1 MQKRLSSHI
10 LENDGSINRSINA
23 AECICMSL
31 TRETFELER
40 YTQLGQGCGKNRT
53 RYTEKLYDDLEM
65 YGSLKSLLIIGY
77 TQESKLTFVIQIV
90 ELDKFTIGISRETD
104 GAIFRDGLII
114 FYFIPTSFINC

>member
-1 MQKRLSSHI
+1 
-10 LENDGSINRSINA
+10 
-23 AECICMSL
+23 MSL